1 MERGREREDAET
13 RCSSQEAHRTKRAG
27 VQTDGLYRDQ
37 EPSPLGWRVQAR
49 RQGVPAWRV
58 L

>member
-1 MERGREREDAET
+1 MEKPGAAARRPTGQREQV
-13 RCSSQEAHRTKRAG
+13 SK
-27 VQTDGLYRDQ
+27 TDGLYRDQ